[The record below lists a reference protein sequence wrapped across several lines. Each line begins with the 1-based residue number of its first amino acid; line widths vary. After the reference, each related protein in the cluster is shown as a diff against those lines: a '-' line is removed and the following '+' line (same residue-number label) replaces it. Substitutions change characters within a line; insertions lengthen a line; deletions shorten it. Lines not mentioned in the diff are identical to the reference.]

1 MYSGVY
7 GLVLHYLSTLPREA
21 LSKRVFVDRRNAVI
35 VVSESNYLLV
45 MQVTDE
51 HLFNYLV
58 ETGSNNPDHLVDFFK
73 SVERSTRIPS
83 TISVVRVAKKDLEK
97 FTSMIAGGKSGE

>member
-21 LSKRVFVDRRNAVI
+21 LSKRVFVDRRNAMI
-35 VVSESNYLLV
+35 IVSEPNYLLV

-51 HLFNYLV
+51 CLFDYLV

-83 TISVVRVAKKDLEK
+83 TISVVRVARKDLER
-97 FTSMIAGGKSGE
+97 FTSMITGGKPSD